1 MKSLFFLVT
10 SPICEA
16 ISREKRTMT
25 RLKAALAAGAT
36 AVTLMVLPGG
46 AAPAEAAAWCA
57 YAGGREAYEN
67 CGYYTFEQ
75 CRAAVRGVGGDC
87 RPNPYERWGRGPA
100 YYDDEPP
107 PPPPRRRVRRYYD

>member
-1 MKSLFFLVT
+1 MSK
-10 SPICEA
+10 
-16 ISREKRTMT
+16 
-25 RLKAALAAGAT
+25 LKAALAAGAT

-46 AAPAEAAAWCA
+46 TAQAAPWCA
-57 YAGGREAYEN
+57 YAGGAEQYEN

-87 RPNPYERWGRGPA
+87 RPNPYERYSRS
-100 YYDDEPP
+100 YDDEPP